1 MRNLETQ
8 GIVEQARWLV
18 TKVEQERAFVYER
31 TYHDFKPADMAHG
44 QNELPDAF
52 TWFAERLGRRH
63 RCTMERT
70 PGKLR
75 CLRSARRA
83 RGEHDESN
91 MIGVEFAFFLLRI
104 GKDLHR
110 ARIHRDLAVGLMREL
125 HDADAERIDDHALN
139 VLFGKDRDVVLVRRV
154 FELDLAQQALFIG

>member
-1 MRNLETQ
+1 
-8 GIVEQARWLV
+8 
-18 TKVEQERAFVYER
+18 
-31 TYHDFKPADMAHG
+31 
-44 QNELPDAF
+44 
-52 TWFAERLGRRH
+52 
-63 RCTMERT
+63 
-70 PGKLR
+70 
-75 CLRSARRA
+75 
-83 RGEHDESN
+83 